1 MLTNNDKIQIKVIVP
16 YQNFKYD
23 NIRKVH
29 GGSNAYVLL
38 IIHCTIHLI
47 FHCTYRLFKMETDFI
62 FHHYCSIDSL

>member
-1 MLTNNDKIQIKVIVP
+1 MLTNNDKIPIKVIVP

-38 IIHCTIHLI
+38 IIHCTIHH
-47 FHCTYRLFKMETDFI
+47 F
-62 FHHYCSIDSL
+62 SLHLQIIQNGN

>member
-1 MLTNNDKIQIKVIVP
+1 MLTNNDKIPINEIVL
-16 YQNFKYD
+16 YQNFKYN

-29 GGSNAYVLL
+29 GGLNAYVLL
-38 IIHCTIHLI
+38 IIHSTIHLI